1 MENKWKKMEMLKI
14 LLKGVVLIHKIE
26 TVLFV
31 ETESIG
37 KYFNVTLVCFLKVVA
52 FFIYDAK
59 ESVPTLLLLSFVGN
73 KIWSNQT
80 TRLTMICRNKHR
92 FKDHHY

>member
-1 MENKWKKMEMLKI
+1 MLKI

-26 TVLFV
+26 TVMFV

-59 ESVPTLLLLSFVGN
+59 N
-73 KIWSNQT
+73 
-80 TRLTMICRNKHR
+80 
-92 FKDHHY
+92 